1 MIGIVIANWNGEK
14 LINKC
19 LLSLENQ
26 TFKDFKVY
34 IIDNDS
40 KDNSINIINNYKEKI
55 NMDLIEMDYNTGF
68 APANNIGIKRAIN
81 DGCNYVLTLNNDVE
95 VPVDS
100 LDKAMNFI
108 ENNKEFDVFQLFMI
122 NYFER
127 NKCDAAGLVFN
138 KNLIPSQVGYNEEV
152 NEVLNREIN
161 IEGACAG
168 AAIYSAKA
176 LEKVKLDNGDYF
188 DSKFFAYYEDVDL
201 SLRLKRAGFKATVLK
216 ESIVYHMHSATGNK
230 TSGFKE
236 YYLARNLFM
245 YTKRNQSL
253 DKYNKAKKKYYII
266 LFINLLKNFNI
277 EILKSIFK
285 GIKDGNKEAKN
296 IKYKEFN

>member
-168 AAIYSAKA
+168 AK
-176 LEKVKLDNGDYF
+176 
-188 DSKFFAYYEDVDL
+188 
-201 SLRLKRAGFKATVLK
+201 
-216 ESIVYHMHSATGNK
+216 
-230 TSGFKE
+230 
-236 YYLARNLFM
+236 
-245 YTKRNQSL
+245 
-253 DKYNKAKKKYYII
+253 
-266 LFINLLKNFNI
+266 NLLC
-277 EILKSIFK
+277 K
-285 GIKDGNKEAKN
+285 GFRKG
-296 IKYKEFN
+296 